1 MKPTT
6 RNDPVARLTNDAVS
20 CGVPFFGAQ
29 TLAHYIVNKIPPG
42 GFLESFLANDL
53 MEALG
58 RADSTNINL
67 FPAYGKFL
75 YNYAP
80 RACHGSYEIVQSWL
94 NQGKEVDSETGC
106 PLF

>member
-1 MKPTT
+1 MKPMND
-6 RNDPVARLTNDAVS
+6 NDPVTRLTNEAVS
-20 CGVPFFGAQ
+20 CGVPSFMAQ
-29 TLAHYIVNKIPPG
+29 DLANYIVNKIPPG

-80 RACHGSYEIVQSWL
+80 HACHGSYEIVQSWL
-94 NQGKEVDSETGC
+94 NQGKEDA
-106 PLF
+106 